1 MGVSVTG
8 RHDHNNNL
16 KNRKIMDT
24 MIWIIL
30 EWIISSEKYKNIARQ
45 KIRVNLHPCT
55 VYSMQMQI
63 Y

>member
-1 MGVSVTG
+1 
-8 RHDHNNNL
+8 
-16 KNRKIMDT
+16 MDT